1 MRLLI
6 LIALLALAGCGG
18 GGGGGGDAPIAP
30 PSEPDQSVNIF
41 FCELFGIF
49 ISGEVICE
57 GIFVPPTVEVT
68 TPTLSLI
75 SSFGC
80 AVRVSWVP
88 SDIPFYTD
96 LRIQWLEAALTSL
109 DAWDNAGFVDI
120 PVALG
125 VLNWE
130 IQLPGSG
137 RWAITMQEKHDG
149 TWRERGR
156 TSVLTVEC

>member
-1 MRLLI
+1 MLTLTLL
-6 LIALLALAGCGG
+6 LGCSN
-18 GGGGGGDAPIAP
+18 GGGDAPITP
-30 PSEPDQSVNIF
+30 PDEPDQRVNIF
-41 FCELFGIF
+41 FCELFGLF
-49 ISGEVICE
+49 ISGDVICE
-57 GIFVPPTVEVT
+57 GIFVPPPVEVT
-68 TPTLSLI
+68 TPTLSLV

-88 SDIPFYTD
+88 SDIPYYTD
-96 LRIQWLEAALTSL
+96 FRILWLEVTLLTTTA
-109 DAWDNAGFVDI
+109 AWDDAGFVDI

-149 TWRERGR
+149 TWREFGR